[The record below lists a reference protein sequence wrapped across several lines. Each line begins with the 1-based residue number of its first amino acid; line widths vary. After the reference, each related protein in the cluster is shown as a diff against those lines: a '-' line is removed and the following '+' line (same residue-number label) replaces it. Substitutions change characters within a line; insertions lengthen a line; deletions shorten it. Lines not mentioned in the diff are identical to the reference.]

1 MQDSVPF
8 GGREYWIY
16 LLVLAGARGMDFLST
31 WVATP
36 NLLLEANPLA
46 RKLGWRWGIPLN
58 VVLCIGFALWPLPA
72 IIIGTTSALVAAH
85 NFQSAWLMRTM
96 GEVPY
101 RDWLFRRLAEA
112 PRGLFVFCLV
122 AQTALF
128 GMVGAALVFVAGNAL
143 VPLGVGMGLLGYAV
157 AVLLFTLMA
166 QGRGARKS

>member
-1 MQDSVPF
+1 MDHLIQP
-8 GGREYWIY
+8 GLPEYW
-16 LLVLAGARGMDFLST
+16 LLLAALLCGRGMDFLST

-122 AQTALF
+122 AQTENVRHEAWASPRSTLSVGRWAF
-128 GMVGAALVFVAGNAL
+128 GLRSGGKE
-143 VPLGVGMGLLGYAV
+143 P
-157 AVLLFTLMA
+157 
-166 QGRGARKS
+166 REARSTSP